1 MKKLLSIFILAAVFI
16 ACSDEFLET
25 ENKNSLDVGSFFK
38 TENDLLL
45 AVNAAYTPF
54 AHGGMFG
61 NFYLLRLN
69 QIDPYI
75 WFENPKSGLD
85 QMIINTSDFSAPW
98 NELYR
103 GLYRTSDILANI
115 DRLKDKIGRAHV

>member
-1 MKKLLSIFILAAVFI
+1 MKKILSIFLLALFFT
-16 ACSDEFLET
+16 ACSDSFLET

-38 TENDLLL
+38 TETDLLL

-69 QIDPYI
+69 QLG
-75 WFENPKSGLD
+75 SGVVK
-85 QMIINTSDFSAPW
+85 N
-98 NELYR
+98 R
-103 GLYRTSDILANI
+103 
-115 DRLKDKIGRAHV
+115 V